1 MNEELVTTL
10 ANNIIGVTFFSFI
23 GGLLVGY
30 YATFSHYR
38 QKERERKA
46 VSDYINHTKTK
57 NPPPSPLS
65 IARKAM
71 DTLQDVV
78 TRYHIER
85 GDTEWDYVED
95 KSLTPEGKGTGT
107 DNNGNVNGNGN

>member
-23 GGLLVGY
+23 GGLIVGW

-57 NPPPSPLS
+57 NPPPSDFDK
-65 IARKAM
+65 AQKAM
-71 DTLQDVV
+71 DTLQNIV

-85 GDTEWDYVED
+85 SETVWDYDDDSHRLEQGM
-95 KSLTPEGKGTGT
+95 GKEHK
-107 DNNGNVNGNGN
+107 